1 MAFLKSVIYVLV
13 LGIAAHFIGEALPRR
28 WFRHDR
34 FPFRTWK
41 WERNGTVYEKIRV
54 QDWKD
59 HVPDLSRVMK
69 DMVPKRVGICP
80 TSKEVRTLV
89 VETCVAEFI
98 HSVLCVLSLGVYL
111 FWKNRMGV
119 FLSAV
124 VVLCNLPFI
133 FIQRYNR
140 PMLVSLADRLE
151 IREERRRKRMQSQEI
166 ASGDGSGASVIR
178 EDPIG

>member
-1 MAFLKSVIYVLV
+1 MAFLESVIYVLV

-34 FPFRTWK
+34 FPFRSWK
-41 WERNGTVYEKIRV
+41 WEKNGRVYEVVRV

-59 HVPDLSRVMK
+59 HVPDMSRVMK

-80 TSKEVRTLV
+80 TSEEVRTLV
-89 VETCVAEFI
+89 AETCVAELV
-98 HSVLCVLSLGVYL
+98 HAVLCLLSLGVYL
-111 FWKNRMGV
+111 FWKNKMGV

-133 FIQRYNR
+133 IIQRYNR
-140 PMLVSLADRLE
+140 PMLVALASRLE
-151 IREERRRKRMQSQEI
+151 AREERRRLRAAARQNTIEE
-166 ASGDGSGASVIR
+166 GDSNVQTGGEGV
-178 EDPIG
+178 